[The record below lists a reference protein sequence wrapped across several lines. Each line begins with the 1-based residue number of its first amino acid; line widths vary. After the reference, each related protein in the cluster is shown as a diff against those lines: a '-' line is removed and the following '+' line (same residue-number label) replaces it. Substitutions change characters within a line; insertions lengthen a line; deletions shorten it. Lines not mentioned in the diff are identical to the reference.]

1 MANKITLAISII
13 VIFGMSLIIS
23 IPIFIISTTLAPY
36 GKIEESIPFYYKPN
50 NSSFM
55 KELNI
60 NTDIGEVEIGY
71 TYEPV
76 DYSTRVELNL
86 EMLGSGLAEKSY
98 FDYFDIVWQNTSG
111 IVNFTM
117 QLKASID
124 HAEVLS
130 LIKNVN
136 ITVTLKA
143 DVICD
148 VNTLISFQGSVDITV
163 PWRLS
168 IGNILVNVSKGNINY
183 YFSNCI
189 IEGGITGITQETGN
203 IKLKMNDVEYK
214 KNSLWALTTDIGN
227 IVIEINQHI
236 TMGENITG
244 TITTNIGNYR
254 LAYLDSNVDVG
265 AHFILCPNPN
275 DAQFQQQLTQIVGF
289 EEPDLVV
296 VDGNDIY
303 TLKSNDYP
311 TLNNYNLSFSL
322 PNGYYDLNIQN
333 I

>member
-13 VIFGMSLIIS
+13 IIFGMSLIIS

-36 GKIEESIPFYYKPN
+36 GKIEESIPFYYKPS

-60 NTDIGEVEIGY
+60 NTDIGEIEIGY
-71 TYEPV
+71 IYEPV
-76 DYSTRVELNL
+76 DYSARVELNL
-86 EMLGSGLAEKSY
+86 EMLGLGLAEKSY
-98 FDYFDIVWQNTSG
+98 FDYFNIVWENNSS

-117 QLKASID
+117 ELKASID
-124 HAEVLS
+124 HAKVLS
-130 LIKNVN
+130 IIKSVY
-136 ITVTLKA
+136 IIVTLKA
-143 DVICD
+143 DVFCD
-148 VNTLISFQGSVDITV
+148 ISVIVNIEGGVKITV
-163 PWRLS
+163 PYFHS
-168 IGNILVNVSKGNINY
+168 IGDILSNVTKGDINF

-189 IEGGITGITQETGN
+189 LEGEITGIVQETGN
-203 IKLKMNDVEYK
+203 IKLETNNVEYK
-214 KNSLWALTTDIGN
+214 KNSLWTFTTDIGN

-236 TMGENITG
+236 TMGANVTG
-244 TITTNIGNYR
+244 TVVTHIGNYR
-254 LAYLDSNVDVG
+254 LAYLDSKVDVG

-296 VDGNDIY
+296 VDGIDIY
-303 TLKSNDYP
+303 TLNSNDYP
-311 TLNNYNLSFSL
+311 ALNNYNLSFSL
-322 PNGYYDLNIQN
+322 PNGYYDLDIQN